1 MAQITKPITVVRQE
15 FIEKIVDEI
24 NTCGLPLFVVEPIL
38 KDLLNE
44 ISTAVKK
51 QYEMEKAQYEQALA
65 SQNNEQVINKNKQ
78 E

>member
-1 MAQITKPITVVRQE
+1 MEQITKPITVVRQE
-15 FIEKIVDEI
+15 FIENIVNEI

-44 ISTAVKK
+44 VSIAAKR
-51 QYEMEKAQYEQALA
+51 QYETEKAQYEQALA
-65 SQNNEQVINKNKQ
+65 SQNE